1 MTDSRVRST
10 PEVPRRVDYLL
21 AAMGFALFGGL
32 AVGVVSAASLE
43 VAAGGGSAL
52 AACLLAVG
60 LVRYP
65 RQLLPSAAP
74 SSRRNGRDD
83 GDDRNAR
90 GQ

>member
-21 AAMGFALFGGL
+21 AAMGLALFGGL

-52 AACLLAVG
+52 AAGVLTVG

-74 SSRRNGRDD
+74 SSRHDGRDD
-83 GDDRNAR
+83 GDDRKAR

>member
-10 PEVPRRVDYLL
+10 PEVPRSVDYLL
-21 AAMGFALFGGL
+21 AAMGLALFGGL

-43 VAAGGGSAL
+43 AAAGGGSVL
-52 AACLLAVG
+52 AAGLLAVG

-65 RQLLPSAAP
+65 RRSLPSAAP
-74 SSRRNGRDD
+74 SSHGDGDD

>member
-1 MTDSRVRST
+1 MTDSHVRPT

-21 AAMGFALFGGL
+21 AAMGLFLFGGV

-43 VAAGGGSAL
+43 VTAAGGSIL

-65 RQLLPSAAP
+65 Q
-74 SSRRNGRDD
+74 
-83 GDDRNAR
+83 
-90 GQ
+90 